1 MASLRPDH
9 FTDQGVTITG
19 TPLERITKETLLR
32 VLKDACLDIEQK
44 WSTSRSRKD
53 KLPDRYSLHAVVTD
67 DAVRNDRI

>member
-44 WSTSRSRKD
+44 WLDEPEPKD
-53 KLPDRYSLHAVVTD
+53 KSPDKANEIT
-67 DAVRNDRI
+67 